1 VAECPVH
8 RLHYFSFRLQGGLFQ
23 LQFID
28 YIILEICCCGASTV
42 KQRVLQILNLRGG
55 TLKTV
60 RDVVRLDK
68 FSQRCGSGFME
79 GSESSI

>member
-1 VAECPVH
+1 M
-8 RLHYFSFRLQGGLFQ
+8 FRLQGGLFQ

-28 YIILEICCCGASTV
+28 YIVLEICCCGASTV

-60 RDVVRLDK
+60 RDVVR
-68 FSQRCGSGFME
+68 
-79 GSESSI
+79 

>member
-1 VAECPVH
+1 LRSILFIDCII
-8 RLHYFSFRLQGGLFQ
+8 SFRLQGGLFQ

-60 RDVVRLDK
+60 RDVVRLVK
-68 FSQRCGSGFME
+68 FPEFWSRA
-79 GSESSI
+79 

>member
-1 VAECPVH
+1 MGDIYEIKVKYGRGWGGKYYSE
-8 RLHYFSFRLQGGLFQ
+8 LIMNISRLQDGLFV
-23 LQFID
+23 LQFVD

-60 RDVVRLDK
+60 RDTVR
-68 FSQRCGSGFME
+68 
-79 GSESSI
+79 